1 MAVNFT
7 DLMEVDLGKLETA
20 VTDWKKT
27 VDSLKTL
34 SEDARTGMQA
44 KSDKARWAGVNATVT
59 REFITKTTK
68 EVSDLHTEA
77 NSIYQVLDDGH
88 RELVSLQKQLRT
100 AANHDADGLG
110 VRVEDIGGGKVRC
123 FFPHV
128 RGDTD
133 ERTQEQLDSK
143 QQLENRINDIL
154 SHADEIDASV
164 ARALAKS
171 HGNDAHNAGHST
183 YESLNDA
190 EVERALEL
198 ARKGAKMSDAELTE
212 LNRLLRF
219 NSREKDGE
227 FATEFYQG
235 LGGPEKALQFYAEMS
250 IDGTDAD
257 ATKTRLNEVRDLQK
271 VMGYTLANATDP
283 DHKQHLSESWNSE
296 FRRLGTQQIGWQ
308 PGQMNKPYGYQVLGG
323 LLRYGNYD
331 ARFLT
336 PIAEHI
342 TQLHKEDPYR
352 FLMNKPAGSPDIYGF
367 NPSGKLGTGND
378 PLNSVLEA
386 LGHSPEAAEK
396 FFTQT
401 PTAYNEDGTVKTGGH
416 VGFGSYL
423 DLFTDKDFEWTI
435 DTNDTNVLADEDK
448 SKRALGFG
456 PEALGHALEAA
467 TTGRPYDSDAAGD
480 AIKHTEARAHLV
492 SQIVD
497 KFGTSPELIRHNENG
512 DLDGQESG
520 PLYALRGSLGDIT
533 AEYMGDFQRA
543 MYKEDPSSDLFPTFG
558 AAANLDPGHAQR
570 FLGEV
575 GQDPNAYSTITSA
588 QQAYTSQVV
597 DHVINGASHST
608 ASLDGR
614 VEAAVAPGAA
624 IAGIMSDSRADAI
637 YEYHTASDKEFNE
650 AAADKQKWVNR
661 ILGMGIEKVGER
673 VPIAGAPLEWASEDI
688 QESIMKSIEKDT
700 TTDADREAGE
710 LYSQGRTAAVDAA
723 QESVNRALINNP
735 DINPDTADDLRRA
748 ARVSAGNSHSA
759 GAQWNSESDGN

>member
-7 DLMEVDLGKLETA
+7 DLMDVDLGKLETA
-20 VTDWKKT
+20 VADWKRT
-27 VDSLKTL
+27 VDSLETL
-34 SEDARTGMQA
+34 AEDARTGMQA

-59 REFITKTTK
+59 REFIAKTTK

-77 NSIYQVLDDGH
+77 NSVYQVLDDGH
-88 RELVSLQKQLRT
+88 RELVSLQKQLHT
-100 AANHDADGLG
+100 AVNHDANGLG

-133 ERTQEQLDSK
+133 ERTQEQLDSR
-143 QQLENRINDIL
+143 QQLESRINDIL
-154 SHADEIDASV
+154 SRADELDTSV

-171 HGNDAHNAGHST
+171 HGNDAHNAGYSK

-198 ARKGAKMSDAELTE
+198 ARRGDKMSDAELTE

-219 NSREKDGE
+219 NSREKNGE

-235 LGGPEKALQFYAEMS
+235 LGGPEKALQFYAGMS

-283 DHKQHLSESWNSE
+283 DHKQHLPESWNSE

-342 TQLHKEDPYR
+342 TQLHKEDPDR
-352 FLMNKPAGSPDIYGF
+352 FLMNKPAGSPDTYGF

-386 LGHSPEAAEK
+386 LGHSPAAAEK

-401 PTAYNEDGTVKTGGH
+401 PTAYNEDGTTKTGGH
-416 VGFGSYL
+416 LGFDSYL
-423 DLFTDKDFEWTI
+423 DLFTDKDFGWTI
-435 DTNDTNVLADEDK
+435 DTNDTNIYADEDK
-448 SKRALGFG
+448 TKRALGFG

-467 TTGRPYDSDAAGD
+467 TTGRPYDSDAAAD

-497 KFGTSPELIRHNENG
+497 KLGQHPELIRHNENG
-512 DLDGQESG
+512 DLEDAKTG
-520 PLYALRGSLGDIT
+520 PLYAMRGSLGDIT
-533 AEYMGDFQRA
+533 AEYMADFQQSLARS
-543 MYKEDPSSDLFPTFG
+543 KGDPFDTFG
-558 AAANLDPGHAQR
+558 ISAELDPTSAHR
-570 FLGEV
+570 FLAEV
-575 GQDPNAYSTITSA
+575 GQDPDAYASITSA
-588 QQAYTSQVV
+588 QQAQTAQIVNEVMNGGSHTSVS
-597 DHVINGASHST
+597 DAERLRDAT
-608 ASLDGR
+608 Y
-614 VEAAVAPGAA
+614 PGGV
-624 IAGIMSDSRADAI
+624 IAGIMSESRADAVLD
-637 YEYHTASDKEFNE
+637 YHTASDKEFNE
-650 AAADKQKWVNR
+650 AAAEKQKWVNR
-661 ILGMGIEKVGER
+661 LLGMGIEKVAER
-673 VPIAGAPLEWASEDI
+673 VPIAGTPLEWASEDI
-688 QESIMKSIEKDT
+688 QESIMKSIEKDSSEQAEVSAT
-700 TTDADREAGE
+700 ATYDSGRQAARESAM
-710 LYSQGRTAAVDAA
+710 TAVDIATRSKGLDTDTLNDLMNAA
-723 QESVNRALINNP
+723 ANGA
-735 DINPDTADDLRRA
+735 DTGHTTGAKME
-748 ARVSAGNSHSA
+748 SAGDAS
-759 GAQWNSESDGN
+759 